1 MEKKKKLTKKDTQ
14 FSKDKKGASGAV
26 IAKSNTKR
34 RFMTEALMLAL
45 NREVEDA
52 AINDGKPTKK
62 LAIIADR
69 LANNAADGDLGAI
82 KEIFDRTEG
91 KAAQAII
98 HQGDADNPLN
108 TKWTVEFINA
118 TPKDK

>member
-1 MEKKKKLTKKDTQ
+1 MEKKKKLAKKDTR
-14 FSKDKKGASGAV
+14 FSKDNKKANGEIV
-26 IAKSNTKR
+26 AKSNTKR
-34 RFMTEALMLAL
+34 RFMTESLMLAL

-62 LAIIADR
+62 LAMIADR
-69 LANNAADGDLGAI
+69 LVNNAADGDLGAI

-118 TPKDK
+118 SPKDK